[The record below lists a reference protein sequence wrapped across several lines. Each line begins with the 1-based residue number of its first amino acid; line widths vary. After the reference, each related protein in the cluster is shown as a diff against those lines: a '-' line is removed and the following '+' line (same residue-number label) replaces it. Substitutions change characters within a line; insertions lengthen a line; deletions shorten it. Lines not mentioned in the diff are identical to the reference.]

1 MFKPI
6 FCWIIWKWEEG
17 GRRYRRG
24 SDRFVLV
31 HRKIR
36 FRFVLVHR
44 KIRFVLEEGGRRYRR
59 RSDRFVLVH
68 RKIRFRFVL
77 VHRKIRFVLEEGGRR
92 YREGKIRVVLVHRKI
107 EISFIFSEFIL
118 CFKVLISSLAASNSF
133 RKTRIASFLRLISS
147 SFSFFSF
154 SLAWFLGWEFA
165 C

>member
-24 SDRFVLV
+24 
-31 HRKIR
+31 
-36 FRFVLVHR
+36 
-44 KIRFVLEEGGRRYRR
+44 
-59 RSDRFVLVH
+59 SDRFVLVH

-154 SLAWFLGWEFA
+154 SLAWFLAMSFKIRFVVSFIITFVTFWCLLILILSLLRIIVAGRIM
-165 C
+165 